1 MKAVIF
7 AGGAGTRMW
16 PLSRKNS
23 PKQFEPLVNGKSTI
37 QLQVAVISQKYA
49 PEDIYISTGAEYVN
63 IIRKQ
68 LPQIPADNIIGE
80 PCRRDVGAAVA
91 FIFGILAKNFPDV
104 SVLNMW
110 SDHLI
115 KKPQEIMNA
124 NMSSRNIIEKDPHK
138 IIFIGHKP
146 RFASENLGWI
156 EYGDKIDLGVDAD
169 IHSFKSFKYKPDSE
183 TAQRFYQSGHHAWN
197 LGYFMTTPAFLNELF
212 QLHAPDVFIHTN
224 AIANAYGTD
233 SFQEVL
239 DSEYPQIPTVHVDN
253 AIYEKLDGSESYV
266 LTLDVGWS
274 DIGAWEALKEA
285 LETSPEANVTHG
297 QVLAKNTANSII
309 YNYDAEKLIVTLDL
323 DDFVI
328 VNTEDV
334 MLVTKKSSAP
344 KLSDLVKSLKDTE
357 YEKLT

>member
-37 QLQVAVISQKYA
+37 QLQVGVISQKYA

-91 FIFGILAKNFPDV
+91 FIFGILAKQFPDEP
-104 SVLNMW
+104 VLIMW
-110 SDHLI
+110 SDHFI
-115 KKPQEIMNA
+115 KKPVEFMDAIMSSQEIIA
-124 NMSSRNIIEKDPHK
+124 KDPKK
-138 IIFIGHKP
+138 IIFIGHVP

-156 EYGDKIDLGVDAD
+156 EYGDKVDVGVDAN

-183 TAQRFYQSGHHAWN
+183 TAARFFASGHHAWN
-197 LGYFMTTPAFLNELF
+197 LGYFMTTPAFMNHLF
-212 QLHAPDVFIHTN
+212 ELHAPDVFIHTH
-224 AIANAYGTD
+224 AIAQAYGTD
-233 SFQEVL
+233 SFQSVL
-239 DSEYPQIPTVHVDN
+239 EAEYPQIPTVHVDN
-253 AIYEKLDGSESYV
+253 AIYEKLDGKESYV

-285 LETSPEANVTHG
+285 LEESPEANVTHG
-297 QVLAKNTANSII
+297 QVLAKNTSDSII
-309 YNYDAEKLIVTLDL
+309 YNYDANKLIVTLDL

-334 MLVTKKSSAP
+334 LLVTKKSSVP
-344 KLSDLVKSLKDTE
+344 KLSELVKSLKDTE
-357 YEKLT
+357 FEKLT